1 MNPVRTRRDGILVTG
16 RDAASYLH
24 SQLSQD
30 VASLGIGEARPA
42 LALDPGGRVIALCR
56 VVRLDESRWLVD
68 VDRGYRDVLIARLAR
83 FRIRVD
89 VEFEPVTVA
98 CTSWREVDRAPVADG
113 LVVPAWWGDGTSF
126 DRLTIDELTVDD
138 EANSHDGRPD
148 DESDLEASRIR
159 AVWPRMGH
167 EIVPGE
173 TLPAATG
180 VVRVAVDFGKGCY
193 PGQEL
198 VERMDSRGA
207 TAPLVL
213 RRIDAPGDLRPGDDV
228 VVDGRVVGTV
238 TSVAGGAALAY
249 LKRAEA
255 D

>member
-1 MNPVRTRRDGILVTG
+1 MNPVRSRRDGILVTG
-16 RDAASYLH
+16 RDAATYLH

-30 VASLGIGEARPA
+30 IASLEIGGARPA

-56 VVRLDESRWLVD
+56 VTRLDDARWLVD
-68 VDRGYRDVLIARLAR
+68 VDRGFGEVLLARLAR

-89 VEFEPVTVA
+89 VEFEPVIVA
-98 CTSWREVDRAPVADG
+98 CTSWREVDGVPDADG
-113 LVVPAWWGDGTSF
+113 PVVPAWWGDGTSF
-126 DRLTIDELTVDD
+126 DELAIVGDD
-138 EANSHDGRPD
+138 ASGYAETGD
-148 DESDLEASRIR
+148 DSELEAARVR
-159 AVWPRMGH
+159 AVWPRMGN

-213 RRIDAPGDLRPGDDV
+213 RRLDEPGDLGVGDDV
-228 VVDGRVVGTV
+228 VVDGRIVGTV

-249 LKRAEA
+249 LKRTAA